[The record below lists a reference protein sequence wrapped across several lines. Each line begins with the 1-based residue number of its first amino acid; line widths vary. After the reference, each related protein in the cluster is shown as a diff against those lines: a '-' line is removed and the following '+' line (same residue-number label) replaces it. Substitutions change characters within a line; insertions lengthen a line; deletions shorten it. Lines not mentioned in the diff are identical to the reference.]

1 MKTFGMNRSRIYEEE
16 RGVTLVE
23 LMAGIFV
30 TLVVVA
36 AGFTALNTTN
46 KAARA
51 NDQTVDTQQNVR
63 VAMEVISRD
72 IKLAGFGMT
81 GQVGAC
87 ALAGVPQAIVPA
99 DNSPGGADA
108 GPDSI
113 SLVVPT
119 TSSLAPLWT
128 LANTVG
134 PGFNQIT
141 LQAGAVAN
149 MVAAGL
155 NTASPTTAQISI
167 NGTVTATV
175 STISGDTLTLSNA
188 IAPPATFLAG
198 TPVYLLQCVTYQVIR
213 PPDNNAVCGGNA
225 PCLVRGITAALN
237 CNVAASPCAP
247 ITDGI
252 EDIQFAYAC
261 DGCNSAVNGGI
272 ADGVVDDQ
280 NASGTFD
287 QADFMTNSSWTI
299 APLTPDKIRLVQV
312 NVVARQTVADQG
324 LGEGRTSMTATA
336 APLVISDHNHAADAT
351 YDPITY
357 PQFRRR
363 VLTRTV
369 QTRNLGL

>member
-1 MKTFGMNRSRIYEEE
+1 MKTFGIKRSRIYEAE

-30 TLVVVA
+30 TLIVVA

-46 KAARA
+46 KAVRA

-63 VAMEVISRD
+63 VAMELLARD
-72 IKLAGFGMT
+72 IKLAGFGMAT
-81 GQVGAC
+81 QVGAC
-87 ALAGVPQAIVPA
+87 ALAGNPAAIVPA

-128 LANTVG
+128 LANAVG

-141 LQAGAVAN
+141 LQAGAAAN

-167 NGTVTATV
+167 NGAVTATV
-175 STISGDTLTLSNA
+175 SAISGDTLTLSNT
-188 IAPPATFLAG
+188 ITSPATFPAG

-213 PPDNNAVCGGNA
+213 PPDTNAVCGGNA
-225 PCLVRGITAALN
+225 PCLVRGITVALN
-237 CNVAASPCAP
+237 CDVAASPCAP

-261 DGCNSAVNGGI
+261 DGCNAAVNGGV

-287 QADFMTNSSWTI
+287 QADFITNSSWTV

-324 LGEGRTSMTATA
+324 LGEGRTAMVATA
-336 APLVISDHNHAADAT
+336 GPLVISDHNHAADAT
-351 YDPITY
+351 FDATTY

>member
-1 MKTFGMNRSRIYEEE
+1 MKTLRVNQSRVYEEE

-23 LMAGIFV
+23 LMAGIVV

-63 VAMEVISRD
+63 VAMEVIARD

-87 ALAGVPQAIVPA
+87 ALAGAPQAIVPA

-119 TSSLAPLWT
+119 TSEIAPLWT

-155 NTASPTTAQISI
+155 NPAQPTTAQISI

-175 STISGDTLTLSNA
+175 ATISGDTLTLSTA

-261 DGCNSAVNGGI
+261 DGCNASVNGGV

-287 QADFMTNSSWTI
+287 QADFITNSSWTL

-324 LGEGRTSMTATA
+324 LGEGRTAMTATA

-351 YDPITY
+351 YDPATY

-369 QTRNLGL
+369 QTRNVGL

>member
-1 MKTFGMNRSRIYEEE
+1 MKTLRVNQSRVYEEE

-87 ALAGVPQAIVPA
+87 ALAGAPQAIVPA
-99 DNSPGGADA
+99 DNNPGGADT
-108 GPDSI
+108 GPDSV

-119 TSSLAPLWT
+119 TSSATPLWT
-128 LANTVG
+128 LTSAVG

-141 LQAGAVAN
+141 LPAGAIPD
-149 MVAAGL
+149 MQAAGL
-155 NTASPTTAQISI
+155 VVGSTVSI
-167 NGTVTATV
+167 AGAATATV
-175 STISGDTLTLSNA
+175 SAIGGNTLTFNPA
-188 IAPPATFLAG
+188 VGAPAAFPAG
-198 TPVYLLQCVTYQVIR
+198 TPVYLLQCITYSIGTT
-213 PPDNNAVCGGNA
+213 AAACGGNA
-225 PCLVRGITAALN
+225 PCLLRG
-237 CNVAASPCAP
+237 VAPNLVP

-252 EDIQFAYAC
+252 EDIQLAYAC
-261 DGCNSAVNGGI
+261 DGCNVAVNGGV

-287 QADFMTNSSWTI
+287 QADFLTNNAWT
-299 APLTPDKIRLVQV
+299 ASPLTPDKIRLVQV
-312 NVVARQTVADQG
+312 SIVARQTTADQG
-324 LGEGRTSMTATA
+324 LGEGRTAMTATT
-336 APLVISDHNHAADAT
+336 APLVVSDHNHAADAT
-351 YDPITY
+351 YDPATY

-363 VLTRTV
+363 VLTRTL

>member
-1 MKTFGMNRSRIYEEE
+1 MKTTGTNRSRVYGEE

-30 TLVVVA
+30 ALVVVA

-46 KAARA
+46 KAVRA

-63 VAMEVISRD
+63 VAMELLSRD
-72 IKLAGFGMT
+72 IKLAGFGMVN
-81 GQVGAC
+81 QVGAC
-87 ALAGVPQAIVPA
+87 ALAGSPAAIVPA
-99 DNSPGGADA
+99 DNNPGGADA

-119 TSSLAPLWT
+119 TSSTPPLWT
-128 LANTVG
+128 LASTVG

-141 LQAGAVAN
+141 LQAGAVAD

-155 NTASPTTAQISI
+155 NPAQPTAAQISI
-167 NGTVTATV
+167 NGAVTATV
-175 STISGDTLTLSNA
+175 ATISGDTLTLSNA

-213 PPDNNAVCGGNA
+213 PPDNNALCGGNA
-225 PCLVRGITAALN
+225 PCLVRGVTAALN
-237 CNVAASPCAP
+237 CDVVNSLCAP

-261 DGCNSAVNGGI
+261 DGCNATVNGGV

-280 NASGTFD
+280 NASNTFD
-287 QADFMTNSSWTI
+287 QADFITNSAWTL

-312 NVVARQTVADQG
+312 NVVARQTVADRG
-324 LGEGRTSMTATA
+324 FGEGRTAMTATA
-336 APLVISDHNHAADAT
+336 VPLVISDHNHAADAA
-351 YDPITY
+351 YDPVTY